1 MAVRPSVR
9 DRGDHRVEHF
19 AFGRHAAPAI
29 ATDLRLSA
37 GREHL
42 GAEGVGALDME
53 AVRRSGIV
61 EDDDAGAIGAHPAVG
76 PPDLDEP
83 NPVLGQ

>member
-1 MAVRPSVR
+1 
-9 DRGDHRVEHF
+9 
-19 AFGRHAAPAI
+19 
-29 ATDLRLSA
+29 
-37 GREHL
+37 
-42 GAEGVGALDME
+42 ME